1 VAKELPRD
9 VRETGAVG
17 PCARLT
23 REVLDRLASPEVRD
37 AIIRSSLSNADLS
50 EIPEDPATFGSWA
63 CGALRDT
70 VELTLGEDA
79 ASAVIADLSPAFG
92 TDTDKAASGV
102 RRRKRASLA
111 APSEGAPVVVVASSD
126 PIAVDQIVGRLKDR
140 AKVIA
145 AYDVFALLS
154 AVSQQRQPIT
164 LLLNDDMQ
172 AMRPSTVATLERV
185 LAPGARVIAWGAA
198 GLGPERREP
207 SKLLDWIGLGN
218 VEDVDAVADMCIALW
233 PDVPASV
240 SEQTPKK
247 VALRTVVVAHNDAR
261 WRAHVSRLL
270 TDAGYV
276 AISAPD
282 GFMALERCIDDEPS
296 AVIAAYAMDTLDGP
310 ALASLLRSRFGDD
323 APPVLLVADSPLP
336 APPAGVMAV
345 ILNGAVEDDLL
356 PELASW
362 IG

>member
-1 VAKELPRD
+1 MAKERPRS
-9 VRETGAVG
+9 EPKLGGLG

-23 REVLDRLASPEVRD
+23 SEVLDRLATPEVRD
-37 AIIRSSLSNADLS
+37 AIIRSALRAG
-50 EIPEDPATFGSWA
+50 EVEFVPEDPASFGSWA
-63 CGALRDT
+63 CGALRDA
-70 VELTLGEDA
+70 VELTLGLEEA
-79 ASAVIADLSPAFG
+79 NAVIADLSPAFG
-92 TDTDKAASGV
+92 AEGGKAASGV

-111 APSEGAPVVVVASSD
+111 APAENSPIVVVASSD
-126 PIAVDQIVGRLKDR
+126 PIAVDQIVARLKDR

-154 AVSQQRQPIT
+154 AVSQQKKPVT

-172 AMRPSTVATLERV
+172 ALRPSTIATLERM
-185 LAPGARVIAWGAA
+185 LAPGARVIAWGSCE
-198 GLGPERREP
+198 LSPERREAG
-207 SKLLDWIGLGN
+207 KLLDWIGLGD

-233 PDVPASV
+233 PDVPAAV
-240 SEQTPKK
+240 PEPRAREI
-247 VALRTVVVAHNDAR
+247 ALRRVVVAHNDAR

-276 AISAPD
+276 PISAPD

-296 AVIAAYAMDTLDGP
+296 AVIAAFAMDTLDGP

-336 APPAGVMAV
+336 APPPGAMAV
-345 ILNGAVEDDLL
+345 ILSNAIEEDLL